1 MPSALNLSEAIL
13 SGILYPHPS
22 TPLSRGGGGL
32 TTEDVLKVRNDL
44 LILSLVPLCTVSI
57 RKAAS
62 TPNFLKF
69 NSKRRPELVTVGL
82 GVT

>member
-1 MPSALNLSEAIL
+1 MPSALNLSEAIP
-13 SGILYPHPS
+13 SGILYPLP
-22 TPLSRGGGGL
+22 PPVGVRGL
-32 TTEDVLKVRNDL
+32 TTEDVLKVRNNL